1 MAEVIVEGISQLD
14 RAFAKSS
21 KDLQRGLREEFRVAA
36 EPVRQ
41 QTEQLAIARIR
52 NIGGLRPRSWA
63 NMRTGQVRGLVYI
76 APKQRG
82 RLTRQNPQR
91 YRRHKF
97 KPILKRQME
106 DALAAN
112 EEQVVKRLEFMLSVI
127 KARNGF

>member
-21 KDLQRGLREEFRVAA
+21 KDLQRGLREELRVAA

-41 QTEQLAIARIR
+41 QAQQLAIARIR

-82 RLTRQNPQR
+82 RMTQKNPRR
-91 YRRHKF
+91 YARHKF

-106 DALAAN
+106 DALTAN
-112 EEQVVKRLEFMLSVI
+112 EEQVEKRLELMLHII
-127 KARNGF
+127 KQRNGF